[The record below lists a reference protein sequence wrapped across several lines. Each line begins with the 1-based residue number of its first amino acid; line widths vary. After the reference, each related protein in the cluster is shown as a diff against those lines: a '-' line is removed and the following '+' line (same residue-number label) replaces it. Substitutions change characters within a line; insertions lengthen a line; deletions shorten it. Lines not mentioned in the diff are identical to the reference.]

1 MLALHSARE
10 SAVEAGK
17 MPASLL
23 RKVNWDSSNV
33 SYLWTKSFKKASRLK
48 EKARDNERKR
58 IKEAWRVDRTE
69 EGLFVETSST
79 GIAKGGNKQNKES
92 YPGF

>member
-10 SAVEAGK
+10 AAVEAGK
-17 MPASLL
+17 TPGSLL
-23 RKVNWDSSNV
+23 RKVNWDSSKV

-58 IKEAWRVDRTE
+58 IRKAWRVDRT